1 MAEAYYGKDAIKKIG
16 RLRELKPEVFKAYGE
31 FDSKVFAEGAL
42 SVKTKELI
50 AIACAHNT
58 QCPWC
63 IAAHTKRAK
72 KAGAKDTEIAE
83 AIFVAMSLRAGGA
96 MAHSAVAFEAAEEA
110 V

>member
-1 MAEAYYGKDAIKKIG
+1 MADAYYSKESIKKMG
-16 RLRELKPEVFKAYGE
+16 RLRELKPEVFKAFGE

-42 SVKTKELI
+42 SLKVKELI

-72 KAGAKDTEIAE
+72 KAGATDTEIAE
-83 AIFVAMSLRAGGA
+83 AIFVAMALRAGGA
-96 MAHSAVAFEAAEEA
+96 MAHSAVAFEAAEE
-110 V
+110 VV